1 MQGTERMK
9 GGEDREGGHGGKKE
23 GVNFESIYFMFVEVT
38 WLWTLPRTAESTV
51 DAAPFDSP

>member
-9 GGEDREGGHGGKKE
+9 GGEDREEGHGGKKE
-23 GVNFESIYFMFVEVT
+23 GVNFEFMFVEVT